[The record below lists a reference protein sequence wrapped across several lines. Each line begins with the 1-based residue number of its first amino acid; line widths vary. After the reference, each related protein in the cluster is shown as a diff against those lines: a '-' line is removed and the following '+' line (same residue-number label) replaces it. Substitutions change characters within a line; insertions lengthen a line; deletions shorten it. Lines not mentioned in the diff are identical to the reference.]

1 MSKENSVVTVDRF
14 NSGMLYK
21 DFVSQINVN
30 QDRFEQYYETVS
42 GVLTENDVAFFKQ
55 MINAGASKVLVLGE
69 DWCPDVYRGMPVM
82 AKIADSSGMDLRVFP
97 RDVNLDIMDEFLKE
111 GEHRSIPVFVF
122 YTEDQDYLCHWI
134 ERPVI
139 ATKEMAAITESIEK
153 KMIGKDEQEI
163 REARRE
169 LVNARFPDWQR
180 YTIDEL
186 RDLLSQSVKI

>member
-153 KMIGKDEQEI
+153 KMPGKDEQEI

-186 RDLLSQSVKI
+186 RELLSQSVKI

>member
-42 GVLTENDVAFFKQ
+42 GVLIENDVAFFKQ

-153 KMIGKDEQEI
+153 KMPGKDEQEI

-186 RDLLSQSVKI
+186 RELLSQSVKI